1 MKRIMS
7 VLLAVAMLSVLA
19 VMPVSAAN
27 EYAIKIENTAAT
39 VTVGDT
45 FDVVITVD
53 SVATGSEINF
63 VEFDLAY
70 DSTLLKAEYTQTS
83 TSDNTRFTVTPSNA
97 SWEHMVQNT
106 TGNQYCVLMAEDLG
120 WNASTGVTASAV
132 SKGDTLTFTLPF
144 TVLDAAAGKSVTVTV
159 KNVVAY
165 DATDMNFDTALS
177 AADVTY
183 TFTAAGKSS
192 PITTI
197 GSKINTV
204 APALRLG
211 AKYDSAQLGEIA
223 RNQVKDI
230 GIVFYPSR
238 LLAGAELNYSTSG
251 AMKLSAQG
259 IEGYVEGNTFVDYD
273 SFIFYVTIV
282 NIPANGMDDLI
293 SYRAYLE
300 PRNGELIHAENTY
313 ERSYNYV
320 YDTLFPSIGS
330 GSGDNAILPDND
342 WFE

>member
-7 VLLAVAMLSVLA
+7 VLLAVAMLAVLA

-53 SVATGSEINF
+53 SVATGSEICY
-63 VEFDLAY
+63 VEFDVAY
-70 DSTLLKAEYTQTS
+70 DATLLKAEYVMNAS
-83 TSDNTRFTVTPSNA
+83 GDSTRFSVTPGNTA
-97 SWEHMVQNT
+97 WEHIVTNT
-106 TGNQYCVLMAEDLG
+106 TGNQYCALMADDLG
-120 WNASTGVTASAV
+120 WNESTGLTASAI
-132 SKGDTLTFTLPF
+132 SKGETLTFTLPF
-144 TVLDAAAGKSVTVTV
+144 TVLDAAAGKSVSVTV

-165 DATDMNFDTALS
+165 DATDDFENPLTA
-177 AADVTY
+177 ANATY
-183 TFTAAGKSS
+183 TFTAADKTS

-204 APALRLG
+204 TPSLRLG
-211 AKYDSAQLGEIA
+211 AKYDSEQLTIA
-223 RNQVKDI
+223 RKDVKDI

-238 LLAGAELNYSTSG
+238 LLAGAELDYNTAG

-293 SYRAYLE
+293 SYRAYLQ
-300 PRNGELIHAENTY
+300 PKNGDIIHAENTY
-313 ERSYNYV
+313 ERSYDYV
-320 YDTLFPSIGS
+320 YDTLFPAIGS
-330 GSGDNAILPDND
+330 GSGDNAILPDNG

>member
-19 VMPVSAAN
+19 LMPVSAAN

-53 SVATGSEINF
+53 NVATGSEINF

-70 DSTLLKAEYTQTS
+70 DATLLKAEYVQTS
-83 TSDNTRFTVTPSNA
+83 TSDNTRFSVTPGNTA
-97 SWEHMVQNT
+97 WEHMIQNS

-120 WNASTGVTASAV
+120 WNASTGVTASAI
-132 SKGDTLTFTLPF
+132 SKGDSLTFTLPF

-165 DATDMNFDTALS
+165 DATDMVFESPLS
-177 AADVTY
+177 AANATY
-183 TFTAAGKSS
+183 TFTAADKSS

-211 AKYDSAQLGEIA
+211 AKYDSAQLEIA
-223 RNQVKDI
+223 RKDVKDI

-238 LLAGAELNYSTSG
+238 LLAGAELNYETSG
-251 AMKLSAQG
+251 AMKVSAQG
-259 IEGYVEGNTFVDYD
+259 IEGYVDGNTFVDYD

-293 SYRAYLE
+293 SYRAYLQ
-300 PRNGELIHAENTY
+300 PKNGELIHAENTY

-320 YDTLFPSIGS
+320 YDTLFPSIGT
-330 GSGDNAILPDND
+330 GSGDNAILPDNG

>member
-7 VLLAVAMLSVLA
+7 VILAVAMLSVLA
-19 VMPVSAAN
+19 LMPVSAAN

-45 FDVVITVD
+45 FELVITVD

-63 VEFDLAY
+63 VEFDVAY
-70 DSTLLKAEYTQTS
+70 DASLLQAGYVQSS
-83 TSDNTRFTVTPSNA
+83 TSDNTRFSVTPGDTE
-97 SWEHMVQNT
+97 WEHMVQNS
-106 TGNQYCVLMAEDLG
+106 TGNQYCVLMSSDLS
-120 WNASTGVTASAV
+120 WNASTGVTASAI

-144 TVLDAAAGKSVTVTV
+144 TVLDAAAGESVTVTV

-165 DATDMNFDTALS
+165 DATDMVFETPLS
-177 AADVTY
+177 AANATY
-183 TFTAAGKSS
+183 TFTAAGKAS

-211 AKYDSAQLGEIA
+211 AQYDASQLEIA
-223 RNQVKDI
+223 RKDVKDI

-238 LLAGAELNYSTSG
+238 LLAGAELNYNTEG

-259 IEGYVEGNTFVDYD
+259 IEGYVDGNTFVDYD

-293 SYRAYLE
+293 SYRAYLQ
-300 PRNGELIHAENTY
+300 PKNGELVHAENTY

-320 YDTLFPSIGS
+320 YDTLFPSIGT
-330 GSGDNAILPDND
+330 GSGDNAILPDNG